1 MVVMDIR
8 KQFFANTF
16 SFILYIYILNDKY
29 YLFMCFILI
38 LRYVYIYYI
47 ILKFFK
53 YIYLI

>member
-1 MVVMDIR
+1 MDIR